1 MTYVMVPIQ
10 IFPMFLVT
18 FCTTYQGISDVLCC
32 FRDNG
37 MDLVHVDH
45 PWKLIEPHVA
55 TGADTQSPNCAKCI
69 HVGINHLKLKLCFPQ
84 ALSKSILTN
93 TPQIVLAFS
102 PQYSF
107 FHPEV
112 VGFSTKNFHRS
123 SHRWPFQMSRFHYF
137 PSNTLIF
144 I

>member
-69 HVGINHLKLKLCFPQ
+69 HVGNSSQTKIVFPPGTLQ
-84 ALSKSILTN
+84 IHSHKYSSDCVGLFPTIFFLSS
-93 TPQIVLAFS
+93 
-102 PQYSF
+102 
-107 FHPEV
+107 
-112 VGFSTKNFHRS
+112 
-123 SHRWPFQMSRFHYF
+123 
-137 PSNTLIF
+137 
-144 I
+144 